1 MLWLLAR
8 SQKDVIPPSTNT
20 VGKITVEKPVGPRK
34 RMSDDVKDMRDDGLP
49 KGVWCA
55 PSRQSFVVNPSRVAC
70 DGSLP
75 QPFYVRKRA
84 QARLLEHSAQ
94 RQKAI
99 SFYGTRQIVADD
111 D

>member
-1 MLWLLAR
+1 MIVGAFAEGCHPTQHKHSWENNTGKAR
-8 SQKDVIPPSTNT
+8 RATQESERN
-20 VGKITVEKPVGPRK
+20 
-34 RMSDDVKDMRDDGLP
+34 VKDMRDDGLP